1 MINIIPITIDERGG
15 VKKDIQILA
24 MDGENLSE
32 RLQVTLPDS
41 IIDKWLYIEFEKPSG
56 EKFVSEKLEAN
67 GNYLNYDITNQLTD
81 VGKLICQVIAKNSEE
96 LVWKS
101 NKFDFT
107 ILSSINAMEE
117 IPASSPDILADLQN
131 QIDNIGTGGG
141 STIPVVEVSGS
152 DVTIEPNK
160 HYVISGITNSLTIT
174 LSEPITTE
182 LKKYSFEFS
191 SVDRTPKVTIN
202 GVEQPLN
209 YEYGKYTK
217 YLCEIINNK
226 LVILGTYDGYEYQF
240 IYGAYATSDW
250 SDIYTL
256 KNNRTFVR
264 TLNSANTNGTYQV
277 EYTNNEYWVNFT
289 FDGGDFKSGKYS
301 DGTITIDGVVY
312 TKS

>member
-1 MINIIPITIDERGG
+1 MINIIPITIDERGA
-15 VKKDIQILA
+15 VKKDISILA
-24 MDGENLSE
+24 MEGENLSKSFII
-32 RLQVTLPDS
+32 LLPNS
-41 IIDKWLYIEFEKPSG
+41 IIDKWLYIEFEKADG
-56 EKFVSEKLEAN
+56 TKFVSERLTAN
-67 GNYLNYDITNQLTD
+67 GNYLGYDITNQITK
-81 VGKLICQVIAKNSEE
+81 VGKLVCQVVAKNGENV
-96 LVWKS
+96 VWKS

-107 ILSSINAMEE
+107 IPSSINAMEE

-141 STIPVVEVSGS
+141 STIPVVEVSGANI
-152 DVTIEPNK
+152 TIEPNK

-202 GVEQPLN
+202 GVEQPYN
-209 YEYGKYTK
+209 YEYAKYTK
-217 YLCEIINNK
+217 YLCEIVNNK
-226 LVILGTYDGYEYQF
+226 LVVLGTYDGYEYQF
-240 IYGAYATSDW
+240 IYGAYSISDW

-256 KNNRTFVR
+256 KNDRTFVR

-289 FDGGDFKSGKYS
+289 FDGGDFKSRKYS